1 MFTCGY
7 LLRKSV
13 IGIPFAITL
22 AFGLTIAPTTNTQA
36 QIGAS
41 ESLEE
46 IVVTARRRQETL
58 LDVPVAIS
66 VLTADFAE
74 EANILDTF
82 DLYAETP
89 GVDYEQTRERQGG
102 RTTMRGINP
111 GSQNPINQL
120 VSIFIDGA
128 PLFLS

>member
-1 MFTCGY
+1 MFTCRY

-58 LDVPVAIS
+58 LDVPVAPPGGFFVI
-66 VLTADFAE
+66 VFTHHLTIPS
-74 EANILDTF
+74 N
-82 DLYAETP
+82 
-89 GVDYEQTRERQGG
+89 
-102 RTTMRGINP
+102 RG
-111 GSQNPINQL
+111 
-120 VSIFIDGA
+120 
-128 PLFLS
+128 